1 MTTSVVNVR
10 RDEACDVYIGRP
22 STFGN
27 PIVVGQACP
36 ECLKYHAVPGDTLV
50 CFSRYF
56 WRRVGA
62 EPAFRAKLRGLIGER
77 PRTAYELAQE
87 LWGNV
92 AVTQAFLTL
101 SEVVGH
107 VDLLIEAGLVREV
120 PDGDVVRFEA
130 TGAEG
135 EVEIPPS

>member
-62 EPAFRAKLRGLIGER
+62 EPAFRAKLRGLIGKRLGCYCR
-77 PRTAYELAQE
+77 P
-87 LWGNV
+87 
-92 AVTQAFLTL
+92 
-101 SEVVGH
+101 
-107 VDLLIEAGLVREV
+107 
-120 PDGDVVRFEA
+120 PDGFGGRVMCHGQYIVGYLEGIEPEA
-130 TGAEG
+130 
-135 EVEIPPS
+135 VP